1 MTTSSSP
8 SGAAAPTV
16 RTHPDADALAHSV
29 AVSLVHRLATW
40 QAEGRE
46 PVVAL
51 TGGTIAERIHA
62 LVPTLDTSS
71 VDWTRVDVWF
81 GDERYVAADSADRND
96 LAAVRDLLEPLGVP
110 ADRVHRVPAADGPGA
125 DVDAAAAAYAEELR
139 AAGGRFDLVML
150 GLGPDGHVA
159 SLFPG
164 FPQLGADGTAVG
176 VRESPKPPAERVSLT
191 FAALDRTDEVWF
203 LVSGD
208 GKADAVRRA
217 LAADGSVTETPARGV
232 TGGDHTWWLDEDAA
246 SAL

>member
-1 MTTSSSP
+1 MS
-8 SGAAAPTV
+8 APTV

-46 PVVAL
+46 PAVAL

-71 VDWTRVDVWF
+71 VDWTRVSFWW
-81 GDERYVAADSADRND
+81 GDERYVAADSDDRND
-96 LAAVRDLLEPLGVP
+96 LPAVRDLLEPLGVP
-110 ADRVHRVPAADGPGA
+110 ADRIHRMPATDAGHA
-125 DVDAAAAAYAEELR
+125 DVDAAAAAYADAVR
-139 AAGGRFDLVML
+139 GQGGGGFDLVML

-164 FPQLGADGTAVG
+164 FAQLEADGIAVG
-176 VRESPKPPAERVSLT
+176 VTGSPKPPPERVSLT

-203 LVSGD
+203 LVSGEA
-208 GKADAVRRA
+208 KADAVRRG
-217 LAADGSVTETPARGV
+217 LAEDGSVTETPARGV
-232 TGGDHTWWLDEDAA
+232 TGGDRTWWLDSDAA

>member
-1 MTTSSSP
+1 MS
-8 SGAAAPTV
+8 APTV

-29 AVSLVHRLATW
+29 AVSFVHRLATW

-46 PVVAL
+46 PAVAL

-71 VDWTRVDVWF
+71 VDWTRVSFWW
-81 GDERYVAADSADRND
+81 GDERYVAADSDDRND
-96 LAAVRDLLEPLGVP
+96 RAAVRDLLEPLGVP
-110 ADRVHRVPAADGPGA
+110 ADRIHRMPATDAGHA
-125 DVDAAAAAYAEELR
+125 DVDAAAAAYADEVR
-139 AAGGRFDLVML
+139 SRGGGGFDLVML

-164 FPQLGADGTAVG
+164 SDRLEADGIAVG
-176 VRESPKPPAERVSLT
+176 VTGSPKPPPERVSLT
-191 FAALDRTDEVWF
+191 FAALDRTEEVWF

-217 LAADGSVTETPARGV
+217 LADDGTVTETPARGV
-232 TGGDHTWWLDEDAA
+232 TGGDRTWWLDSDAA

>member
-1 MTTSSSP
+1 MS
-8 SGAAAPTV
+8 APTV

-29 AVSLVHRLATW
+29 AVAFVHRLATC

-46 PVVAL
+46 PAVAL

-71 VDWTRVDVWF
+71 VDWSRVSFWW
-81 GDERYVAADSADRND
+81 GDERYVAADSEDRND
-96 LAAVRDLLEPLGVP
+96 LPAVRDLLEPLGVP
-110 ADRVHRVPAADGPGA
+110 SDRIHRMPTTDAGHA
-125 DVDAAAAAYAEELR
+125 DVDAAAAAYADEVR
-139 AAGGRFDLVML
+139 SHGGGGFDLVML

-164 FPQLGADGTAVG
+164 FDQLEAEGIAVG
-176 VRESPKPPAERVSLT
+176 VTGSPKPPPERVSLT

-203 LVSGD
+203 LVSGEA
-208 GKADAVRRA
+208 KADAVRRG
-217 LAADGSVTETPARGV
+217 LAEDGSVAETPARGV
-232 TGGDHTWWLDEDAA
+232 TGGDRTWWLDSDAA